1 MPDRH
6 RTPHPYGQALPEPDN
21 QISMKV
27 HRRDSVDSNWTFDGM
42 TGRPIRSPQDQV
54 PTRDSLPIS
63 KGMEEARDERMTE
76 GGGTEENKENKE
88 NKENGGVGGND
99 ENDESEEPL
108 RKSFWDPNLSDP
120 SPQVADQTLHY
131 THSTERQEIQEEK
144 DQEEDED
151 SPYPEVRTSVHPTDN
166 PYLPVSTIRA
176 WFLGIIMSIVLP
188 GINQFFIYRYPN
200 VLVPGIVAQLV
211 VHPLGLLLAKL
222 PRRGRWKWVNPC
234 DWNYKEHT
242 LVYIMANVSA
252 GSAYATDIIATQKFF
267 YNQNWGW
274 GYNLLLVLSTQMI
287 GFSFAGVLHKI
298 LVTPASM
305 IWPATLVNTALF
317 NTLHSRSRP
326 QTSRAKSNSRQVFF
340 YITAGL
346 MFVWSFFPSY
356 LFTALSMFDWV
367 TWIKPTSQIV
377 NLLFGYQSGVGMS
390 ILTLDWGMMA
400 SVGNPLATPWWVTG
414 NVLGGFLFFIW
425 FLGPILYYSNVFYA
439 KYLPFSSASV
449 FDNTANTYNI
459 TGVVDD
465 NPTLDVLAYEGYS
478 PVYMSLSSALS
489 YGLNFAAITATVVH
503 SILLFRHQVWHHLR
517 NPPSK
522 SDIHARLSSVYP
534 SVPGWWY
541 LCIFVIN
548 LILAIITIKVWPT
561 GLPVWELFVA
571 IVLAGVMVL
580 PIGLIQAITNMQV
593 GLNVISEIII
603 GALIPGKPVAMM
615 IFKTYGYIT
624 TTQALGFIQDLKI
637 AHYMH
642 IPPRHI
648 FFAQVIACIVGS
660 ITQLLVQVWVFENVP
675 DICSAKSERWWCP
688 HTRTFFSASVLY
700 GLIGPRR
707 LFGVESLYKHLNWF
721 YLLGAIMPLIK
732 WWMARRWPRVGFQYV
747 CWPVVFSCVS
757 LLPPYLPINFISF
770 CIVGFITQYYVRRH
784 YFNWWSRYNYT
795 LSAAL
800 TCGYALCIIVIFFTL
815 QLPKDGKI
823 GQNLQNWWGNT
834 IYLNTLDGK
843 GGVASAAIHL
853 KEGEKFGS
861 N

>member
-6 RTPHPYGQALPEPDN
+6 QTPHPYAQALPEPDGQTTTRLN
-21 QISMKV
+21 
-27 HRRDSVDSNWTFDGM
+27 RRNSKASNWTFDGT
-42 TGRPIRSPQDQV
+42 TGRPIRSPKDQV
-54 PTRDSLPIS
+54 TMRDFLPD
-63 KGMEEARDERMTE
+63 MEA
-76 GGGTEENKENKE
+76 TEEIRDDQYMEVVAGQEASKAKHEGE
-88 NKENGGVGGND
+88 D
-99 ENDESEEPL
+99 AL
-108 RKSFWDPNLSDP
+108 QKSFWDPNLSDP
-120 SPQVADQTLHY
+120 SPRAADETLHY
-131 THSTERQEIQEEK
+131 THSTETPEVQEDK
-144 DQEEDED
+144 DQGSDED
-151 SPYPEVRTSVHPTDN
+151 SPYAEVRTSVHPTDD

-176 WFLGIIMSIVLP
+176 WFLGTIMSIVLP

-234 DWNYKEHT
+234 HWNYKEHT

-317 NTLHSRSRP
+317 NTLHSRSGP
-326 QTSRAKSNSRQVFF
+326 QTLRAKSNSRQVFF
-340 YITAGL
+340 YITAAL
-346 MFVWSFFPSY
+346 MFAWSFFPSY

-367 TWIKPTSQIV
+367 TWIKPTSQVI
-377 NLLFGYQSGVGMS
+377 NLLFGYQSGAGMS
-390 ILTLDWGMMA
+390 LLTLDWGMMA
-400 SVGNPLATPWWVTG
+400 AVGNPLATPWWVTG
-414 NVLGGFLFFIW
+414 NVLGGFVFFIW

-449 FDNTANTYNI
+449 FDNTANTYNV
-459 TGVVDD
+459 TRVVDD
-465 NPTLDVLAYEGYS
+465 DATLDVSAYEGYS

-489 YGLNFAAITATVVH
+489 YSLKFAAITATVAH
-503 SILLFRHQVWHHLR
+503 SILFFRHQVWHHLR

-534 SVPGWWY
+534 SIPGWWY
-541 LCIFVIN
+541 LCLFMIN
-548 LILAIITIKVWPT
+548 LILAIITVTVWPT
-561 GLPVWELFVA
+561 GLPVWGLFVA

-580 PIGLIQAITNMQV
+580 PIGLTQAITNMQV

-603 GALIPGKPVAMM
+603 GAMIPGKPVAMM

-660 ITQLLVQVWVFENVP
+660 ITQLFVQVWVFENVP

-721 YLLGAIMPLIK
+721 YLLGAIMPLIT
-732 WWMARRWPRVGFQYV
+732 WLMARRWPRVGFQYV

-770 CIVGFITQYYVRRH
+770 CIVGFITQYYVRRN

-800 TCGYALCIIVIFFTL
+800 TCGYASCIIVIFFTL

-823 GQNLQNWWGNT
+823 GQNIQNWWGNT
-834 IYLNTLDGK
+834 VYLDTLDGK